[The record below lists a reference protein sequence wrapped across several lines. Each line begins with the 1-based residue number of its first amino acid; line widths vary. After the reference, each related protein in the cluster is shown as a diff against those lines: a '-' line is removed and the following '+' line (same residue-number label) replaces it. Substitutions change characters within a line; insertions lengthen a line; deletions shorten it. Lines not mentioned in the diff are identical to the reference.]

1 MDRPKI
7 PEIFPPLPA
16 AFWTDFVQLR
26 QFHHALNEAEA
37 YDTINITITENLTEG
52 KNMKLDGFGLF
63 VNDMPTM
70 VRFYRDVLGFEITEG
85 ENAVN
90 VYLVKNGTLFMLY
103 ERKNFETMTNRT
115 YEYLN
120 GFNGHFEIA
129 LYVDTFDEVDSEYAK
144 AIEKGAR
151 SVLEPTTAPWGQRT
165 CYIADPEGNL
175 IEIGSLNRP
184 FESRTDVKGAP

>member
-1 MDRPKI
+1 
-7 PEIFPPLPA
+7 
-16 AFWTDFVQLR
+16 
-26 QFHHALNEAEA
+26 
-37 YDTINITITENLTEG
+37 
-52 KNMKLDGFGLF
+52 MKLDGIGLF

-90 VYLVKNGTLFMLY
+90 VYLIKNGTLFMLY
-103 ERKNFETMTNRT
+103 ERKNFEKMTNRK

-129 LYVDTFDEVDSEYAK
+129 LYVDTFAEVDKEYAK
-144 AIEKGAR
+144 AVAKGAQ
-151 SVLEPTTAPWGQRT
+151 SVLEPTTEPWGQRT

-175 IEIGSLNRP
+175 IKIGSFNKPFNR
-184 FESRTDVKGAP
+184 